1 MNGVRGHVAMKHI
14 FQRIGT
20 AILAFIL
27 VVGIILEPGTTLR
40 VSAASSSGIK
50 IMVQVEFILILIQHH
65 IRHFKIILGA
75 NMLIR
80 VLGVHGLHRQ
90 G

>member
-50 IMVQVEFILILIQHH
+50 NN
-65 IRHFKIILGA
+65 GT
-75 NMLIR
+75 
-80 VLGVHGLHRQ
+80 G
-90 G
+90 